1 VPARATGVRSS
12 SWCQIPRSAGS
23 ARTGCTLRTDDEHH
37 AASRAGAGE
46 LSDVAAIESGQG
58 SAEPDE
64 LRPDGD
70 VVSLLRHAAAGALE
84 KKGDS
89 LLALY
94 VGPTLVLADAF
105 LLVTGTSARHV
116 KTLAD
121 GVQRQVKVAL
131 GRRPKRVEGLDEAAW
146 VLLDYGEVVV
156 HLFQPETRAL
166 YGLERLWADAA
177 VVPLLDRTPSP
188 AVEDQ
193 ASRTS

>member
-1 VPARATGVRSS
+1 M
-12 SWCQIPRSAGS
+12 
-23 ARTGCTLRTDDEHH
+23 
-37 AASRAGAGE
+37 
-46 LSDVAAIESGQG
+46 
-58 SAEPDE
+58 
-64 LRPDGD
+64 
-70 VVSLLRHAAAGALE
+70 
-84 KKGDS
+84 
-89 LLALY
+89 
-94 VGPTLVLADAF
+94 
-105 LLVTGTSARHV
+105 

-177 VVPLLDRTPSP
+177 VVPLLHRTPSP

>member
-1 VPARATGVRSS
+1 M
-12 SWCQIPRSAGS
+12 
-23 ARTGCTLRTDDEHH
+23 
-37 AASRAGAGE
+37 
-46 LSDVAAIESGQG
+46 
-58 SAEPDE
+58 AEPAG
-64 LRPDGD
+64 LRPDEPAEVRPDED
-70 VVSLLRHAAAGALE
+70 VVSLVRHAAAGALE

-94 VGPTLVLADAF
+94 VGPTLVLADVF

-177 VVPLLDRTPSP
+177 VVPLVERTTVSP
-188 AVEDQ
+188 AAGQ
-193 ASRTS
+193 PSLTS